1 MPGGLSILSA
11 IPMLRDTK
19 KMPDDSSQLPL
30 TKKEVDQQKETAD
43 ALVNAVFEF
52 LKKGVQT
59 LLDDNPL
66 RQQGKQDGQKQI
78 HRLSQESD
86 PPQEASLESIIDRLI
101 TSFSFPGRLKLAYE
115 QKERFIRLC
124 VDKRER
130 RAWQKEMNPLAEG
143 QGAQQQGQNPDNH
156 PSWIAALFYWLG
168 ALVMIAGEVPL
179 IVLVIMGFFQGQSEQ
194 LPKNALLINSIKLY
208 APIVLI
214 AAVFGMGFYV
224 KVFWERLPVIKS
236 QNEPAQ
242 SRLFMQKIKQMMQTS
257 RQIGRRYFLLFIAV
271 VATILMLASFRP
283 LLFGGTPIQQAMQ
296 GWLGTVAFLLMALI
310 FPNLGA
316 VYWLLGKR
324 NWVGWQREALRQGR
338 EKELN
343 ESILGHRIRLAQI
356 AAHSELE
363 AELYARLADCV
374 KSLYCHGL
382 KEGVLSVEDH
392 PEAQKASNAHSL
404 TKLEYLRQSLLE
416 YLSQNLRPFPQ
427 AHGQTGTD
435 CRGRE

>member
-1 MPGGLSILSA
+1 MPGDLSILA
-11 IPMLRDTK
+11 TTHMLRDSK

-30 TKKEVDQQKETAD
+30 TKEEIDQQKQIAD

-86 PPQEASLESIIDRLI
+86 SPQEASLDSIIDRLI
-101 TSFSFPGRLKLAYE
+101 ASFSFPGRLKLAYE

-130 RAWQKEMNPLAEG
+130 RAWQKEMNPLAQG

-214 AAVFGMGFYV
+214 AAVFGMGFYF
-224 KVFWERLPVIKS
+224 KIFWENLPAKS
-236 QNEPAQ
+236 LQNGQEWKLA
-242 SRLFMQKIKQMMQTS
+242 LKQMTQ
-257 RQIGRRYFLLFIAV
+257 QIGRRYFLLFIGV
-271 VATILMLASFRP
+271 EATILMLASFRP

-416 YLSQNLRPFPQ
+416 YLSQNLRPFSQ

>member
-19 KMPDDSSQLPL
+19 KMLDDSSQLPL
-30 TKKEVDQQKETAD
+30 TKTEVDQQKQIAD

-59 LLDDNPL
+59 LLEDNPL

-86 PPQEASLESIIDRLI
+86 PLQEASLDSIIDRLI
-101 TSFSFPGRLKLAYE
+101 AAFSFPGRLKLAYE

-130 RAWQKEMNPLAEG
+130 RAWQKEMNPLAQG
-143 QGAQQQGQNPDNH
+143 QGTQLQGQNPDNH
-156 PSWIAALFYWLG
+156 PSPIAALFYWLG

-214 AAVFGMGFYV
+214 AAVFGMEFYC
-224 KVFWERLPVIKS
+224 KIFWENLPAKS
-236 QNEPAQ
+236 LQNGQEWKLA
-242 SRLFMQKIKQMMQTS
+242 LKQMTQ
-257 RQIGRRYFLLFIAV
+257 QIVWRYFLLFIGV
-271 VATILMLASFRP
+271 VATILMLAWFRP

-343 ESILGHRIRLAQI
+343 ESILGHRIHLAQI
-356 AAHSELE
+356 AARSELE

-382 KEGVLSVEDH
+382 KEGVLSVEDY
-392 PEAQKASNAHSL
+392 PEAQKAAHAHSL

-416 YLSQNLRPFPQ
+416 YLSQNLRLFPR